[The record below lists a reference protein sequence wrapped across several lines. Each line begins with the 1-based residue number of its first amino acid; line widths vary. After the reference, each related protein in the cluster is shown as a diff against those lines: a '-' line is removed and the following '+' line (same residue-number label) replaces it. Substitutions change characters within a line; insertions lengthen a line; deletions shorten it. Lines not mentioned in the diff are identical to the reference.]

1 MVIAMADKLWIGT
14 QTEFTNLGTYQ
25 IDDIFSTKSTSSYNF
40 NYHDTCS
47 MATLASWNLDTFI
60 TITPEGKCVANSG
73 ALVAADPIPV
83 TNKVL
88 HKFYRGK
95 GGTIYREY
103 VRSANKWVKLGD
115 VYRDSSLSQDDEGS
129 ETGLT
134 NYIVVDSLPSSGIK
148 TNKVY
153 LVKYDIT
160 NSVESLFGS
169 KTVDGVTSSKS
180 LADITTEVRNK
191 YFY

>member
-1 MVIAMADKLWIGT
+1 MVIAMANKLWIGT
-14 QTEFTNLGTYQ
+14 QTEFTNLKTYP
-25 IDDIFSTKSTSSYNF
+25 IDDIFSTKSTSSYSF
-40 NYHDTCS
+40 NYHNTCNI
-47 MATLASWNLDTFI
+47 ATLASWDLDTFI
-60 TITPEGKCVANSG
+60 TVQADGTCVANSG
-73 ALVAADPIPV
+73 ALVAADPITI
-83 TNKVL
+83 TNKIL

-103 VRSANKWVKLGD
+103 VRAANKWVKLGD

-129 ETGLT
+129 ETGLA
-134 NYIVVDSLPSSGIK
+134 NYIVVDSLPSSRIS
-148 TNKVY
+148 TDKVY
-153 LVKYDIT
+153 LVKYDIA